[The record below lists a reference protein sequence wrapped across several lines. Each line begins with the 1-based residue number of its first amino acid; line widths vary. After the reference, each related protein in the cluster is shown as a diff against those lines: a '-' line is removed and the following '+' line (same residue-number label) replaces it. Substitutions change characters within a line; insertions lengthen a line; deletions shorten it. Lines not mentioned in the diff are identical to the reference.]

1 MLGAMLPEGMRLLFF
16 CLCLASVC
24 AADTPK
30 PCVFCEIVAGRR
42 EAAVVLRDE
51 RVIAFMDI
59 APHNPGHVLELRLQ
73 LAGDSLGGPA
83 ARAVVLWVAARRRA
97 AASPK
102 AGIRAEGFTFRMNAG
117 AAAGQTVFHA
127 HLHVVPRFAGDGGG
141 DKHSAERPAAAE
153 LEAIAAKI
161 RAQLE

>member
-59 APHNPGHVLELRLQ
+59 APHNPGHVLVIPVQHAE
-73 LAGDSLGGPA
+73 DILGVTA
-83 ARAVVLWVAARRRA
+83 STAEEMMVAAQRIARAIR
-97 AASPK
+97 K